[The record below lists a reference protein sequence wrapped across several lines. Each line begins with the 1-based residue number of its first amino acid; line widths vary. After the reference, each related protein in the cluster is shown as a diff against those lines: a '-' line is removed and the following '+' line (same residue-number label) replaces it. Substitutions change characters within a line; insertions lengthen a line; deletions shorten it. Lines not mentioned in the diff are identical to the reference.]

1 MNAACSACK
10 EAGKARND
18 IETPKIPNEQ
28 LLILWL
34 LTSLSQIKMK
44 TLRKDVELD

>member
-1 MNAACSACK
+1 MLTELLVK
-10 EAGKARND
+10 TPEGHEMT
-18 IETPKIPNEQ
+18 ETPKIPNAQ

-34 LTSLSQIKMK
+34 LTNLSQIKMK